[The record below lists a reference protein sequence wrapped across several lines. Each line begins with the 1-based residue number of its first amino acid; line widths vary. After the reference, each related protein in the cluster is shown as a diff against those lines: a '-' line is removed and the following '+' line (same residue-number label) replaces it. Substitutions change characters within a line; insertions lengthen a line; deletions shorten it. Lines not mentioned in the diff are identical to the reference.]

1 MWTVT
6 PMSDGLPSQAG
17 VFVLPDP
24 PRNKDVTTSVRVR
37 GSFLGK
43 ESLHYRKKPHTK
55 TTL

>member
-24 PRNKDVTTSVRVR
+24 PRNKDVTTSVSVR